1 MVQNMRRVFPEIA
14 FVTSMTLDFEDV
26 RVVCGLNKRTSEHF
40 RSTSNFTSLLVAG
53 HSDAGDTGGRQ
64 SGYGSL

>member
-1 MVQNMRRVFPEIA
+1 
-14 FVTSMTLDFEDV
+14 MTLDFEDV